1 MLSIHCLYKV
11 RLNMIY
17 EVSKIRDY
25 TIALQMQLGL
35 SKIAKR
41 LTRVTAEGS
50 ID

>member
-1 MLSIHCLYKV
+1 MTPYYLEHSQAAHP
-11 RLNMIY
+11 
-17 EVSKIRDY
+17 S
-25 TIALQMQLGL
+25 LGL